1 MAKFIM
7 GIGIPGSGKTTLLF
21 DFAKN
26 NSYKYISSDEVRAE
40 VVGSVSDFNRE
51 KEVWDEIR
59 NRVEKSLIDGVD
71 VVLDSTMSKQKDR
84 KSMIDFARQHGA
96 EKIQG
101 VYMDVDLEI
110 AKERNN
116 LRVETKIPDRALDRM
131 YSNLELENP
140 VEVEEGFDSIFVFDE
155 NAELKEVRKDFE
167 DHETI
172 REMKIS

>member
-1 MAKFIM
+1 M